1 MLGLSC
7 RAGPPQS
14 LDLLAALGR
23 GPNARVVQWT
33 VTRDFVTNTWR
44 RSVVDPQTSVPVGR
58 AGSSLTPG
66 EWERVVRQLD
76 FPPEPDPAA
85 LALWRDQ
92 PVRVVWRRRC
102 QGQADEGLELVID
115 GVRTRANVR
124 LFAAALTVISAAATM
139 AAEPDAGPN

>member
-1 MLGLSC
+1 
-7 RAGPPQS
+7 
-14 LDLLAALGR
+14 
-23 GPNARVVQWT
+23 
-33 VTRDFVTNTWR
+33 
-44 RSVVDPQTSVPVGR
+44 
-58 AGSSLTPG
+58 
-66 EWERVVRQLD
+66 
-76 FPPEPDPAA
+76 